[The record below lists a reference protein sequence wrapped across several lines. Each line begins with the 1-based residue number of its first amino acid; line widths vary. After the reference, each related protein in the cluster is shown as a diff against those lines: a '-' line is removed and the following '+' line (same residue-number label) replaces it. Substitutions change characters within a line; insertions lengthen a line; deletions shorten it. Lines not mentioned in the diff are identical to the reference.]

1 VNNKEV
7 KDFVDDL
14 KKKTDNVVEIGGP
27 DLEPEVYTD
36 IELQEHISKI
46 KSIERMVECKYCNKE
61 FVVDIPTGKERE
73 KGEIVG
79 IYKCRF
85 CKEGNIVYVVN
96 TYTTDIL
103 SRKPTIEDKDLQEFD
118 GRFRPIIV
126 QVSYKKKEGETK

>member
-1 VNNKEV
+1 MNNKEV

-14 KKKTDNVVEIGGP
+14 KKKVGNVVEIGGP
-27 DLEPEVYTD
+27 DQEPEVYTEE
-36 IELQEHISKI
+36 ELAEHINKI

-61 FVVDIPTGKERE
+61 FVIDIPTGKERE
-73 KGEIVG
+73 KGEVVG

-85 CKEGNIVYVVN
+85 CKEGNVVYIDN

-103 SRKPTIEDKDLQEFD
+103 SRKPTIDDKDLQEFD

-126 QVSYKKKEGETK
+126 QVSYKKLIGETK